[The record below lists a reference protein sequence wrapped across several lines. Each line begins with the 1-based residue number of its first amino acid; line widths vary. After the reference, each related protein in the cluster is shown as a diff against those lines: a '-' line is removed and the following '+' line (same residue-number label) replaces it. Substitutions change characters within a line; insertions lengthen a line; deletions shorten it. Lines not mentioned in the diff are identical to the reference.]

1 MKAHGWRRQVLGLLG
16 LPVRGNR
23 KHEVAFPL
31 VVAVLIFVSCGG
43 TEGTSPGAST
53 SQTRSPAGSTDPV
66 VKIVVPEPPG
76 PGESLLTVRPAQARH
91 MTIADVLRQDERFTV
106 FRQLAEHT
114 ETSAEGFPSWL
125 ELWDRSVSEVGGD
138 FDGWTVFIPTDEAF
152 AELATIVREALTEG
166 KLINAERYWILGY
179 HTVHRLFPSSE
190 FSNGSAGSWEGD
202 VEMTVDPPTY
212 GGQPIL
218 QTDLRVANGSI
229 HVIGGVVVPDLV
241 LQAANS

>member
-43 TEGTSPGAST
+43 TEGTSLGAST

-114 ETSAEGFPSWL
+114 QTSAPGRPSWL
-125 ELWDRSVSEVGGD
+125 ELWDWPASKLGD
-138 FDGWTVFIPTDEAF
+138 DHDGYTVFAPTDEAF
-152 AELATIVREALTEG
+152 ARLEPVLREALAEG
-166 KLINAERYWILGY
+166 RLINAERYWLLGY
-179 HTVHRLFPSSE
+179 HGVHRLFPSSE
-190 FSNGSAGSWEGD
+190 FGNGSAGSWEGD
-202 VEMTVDPPTY
+202 VQMTLDPLTY

-218 QTDLRVANGSI
+218 QTDLRVANGII
-229 HVIGGVVVPDLV
+229 HVIDGVVVPDLV
-241 LQAANS
+241 LQAAIR